1 VLANS
6 LSQLASSVAQ
16 FLGSNPERAAAIL
29 GALSGGAI
37 GARFGPLGA
46 AGGAYLGGMAGWGYA
61 ARNTQGGLNQQ
72 LAANSRALEP
82 YQRSPGMQKLPQY
95 QTLLSRRREL
105 LHEIER
111 MRREQAGPAAQ
122 PSSLLAGLGFGAS
135 APSSGALPVFAPS
148 VSKAKKAKK
157 DSFDIAHAWDEIS
170 NIMPEPIKVLEDGQE
185 AIAALAED
193 SSLANQSME
202 ELAGWA
208 KRTGD
213 ELMEAERAS
222 QRFTSDLADGL
233 ADAIVY
239 GGDLGDVLI
248 NSFKRAAAEAISS
261 GLFDILSGGG
271 SGGSGGF
278 FSSILSAGS
287 SILGGGSSP
296 KLDYNLE
303 GFATG
308 GSFKVGGMGGIDS
321 KLVAFRATPG
331 EMVNISRPGNDSH
344 GGRVMIVPSPY
355 FDVVVDHRAAAV
367 AAPMATR
374 AAAAGGVMG
383 EQRMRRRESRALA

>member
-1 VLANS
+1 
-6 LSQLASSVAQ
+6 
-16 FLGSNPERAAAIL
+16 
-29 GALSGGAI
+29 
-37 GARFGPLGA
+37 
-46 AGGAYLGGMAGWGYA
+46 MAGWGYA

-135 APSSGALPVFAPS
+135 APSSGGLPVFATSGGGGGRTRSMRPGET
-148 VSKAKKAKK
+148 AKEREKRIK
-157 DSFDIAHAWDEIS
+157 DEIAQ
-170 NIMPEPIKVLEDGQE
+170 IAPEPIKVLEDGQE
-185 AIAALAED
+185 AMAALAED
-193 SSLANQSME
+193 SSLANMSME

-344 GGRVMIVPSPY
+344 GGRVMIVP
-355 FDVVVDHRAAAV
+355 
-367 AAPMATR
+367 
-374 AAAAGGVMG
+374 
-383 EQRMRRRESRALA
+383 